1 MSRRHLMLKI
11 VLPLLILSLG
21 IGGMLLLVKSRQV
34 PPQQSPENRGIL
46 VETMV
51 VKPTDHRVEVL
62 ATGTVQPR
70 QQADIVP
77 QVSGKI
83 VEIAPQLVAGGFF
96 RRGELLLAVEAVDYR
111 LAVERAEANLS
122 RFELDLET
130 VRARAAIAR
139 QEWDQLHPGEAA
151 PPLVVLAP
159 QLKNAEA
166 ALQSARAA
174 LELARLDLERTR
186 LTAPFNCYVRSET
199 TAAGQFVRA
208 GTSLAVVVGTD
219 QAEIITPVPLD
230 DLIWLDVPRRNG
242 DQGSPARISLQ
253 IGDRAQLWAG
263 YVDRSL
269 AEVDARGR
277 MARLAVVV
285 DDPFGL
291 KQQQSGVAE
300 LAIGSF
306 VNLTLQ
312 GKVLEQVVALPRQAL
327 RDHDTAWT
335 VDDRNRLR
343 IKSVDIVRR
352 EREQVLVGTGIDTGD
367 QVVLTGIAAAVD
379 GMLLRPQ
386 QREAQP

>member
-34 PPQQSPENRGIL
+34 PPTQPPANRGIL
-46 VETMV
+46 VETVV
-51 VKPTDHRVEVL
+51 VKPSDHQVEVT

-83 VEIAPQLVAGGFF
+83 VDISPKLVAGGFF
-96 RRGELLLAVEAVDYR
+96 NRGEMLMAVEAIDYR

-139 QEWDQLHPGEAA
+139 QEWDQLHPGEGP
-151 PPLVVLAP
+151 PPLVVLEP

-166 ALQSARAA
+166 ALQSAKAT
-174 LELARLDLERTR
+174 LELARLDLQRTR

-199 TAAGQFVRA
+199 TAVGQFIRA
-208 GTSLAVVVGTD
+208 GTPVAVVVGTD

-230 DLIWLDVPRRNG
+230 DLVWLDVPRRNG
-242 DQGSPARISLQ
+242 DRGSLARISLQ
-253 IGDRAQLWAG
+253 VGGHSQLWVG

-269 AEVDARGR
+269 AEVDVRGR

-291 KQQQSGVAE
+291 KQQSGGAE

-306 VNLTLQ
+306 VNLKLQ
-312 GKVLEQVVALPRQAL
+312 GKLLDQVVTLPRQAL
-327 RDHDTAWT
+327 RDHDTVWT
-335 VDDRNRLR
+335 VDDRNRLQ
-343 IKSVDIVRR
+343 IKPVDIVRR
-352 EREQVLVGTGIDTGD
+352 ERERVLVGAGIEAGD
-367 QVVLTGIAAAVD
+367 QVVLTGIAAAVE

-386 QREAQP
+386 QRETQP

>member
-83 VEIAPQLVAGGFF
+83 VEIAPQLLAGGFF

-139 QEWDQLHPGEAA
+139 QEWD
-151 PPLVVLAP
+151 
-159 QLKNAEA
+159 
-166 ALQSARAA
+166 
-174 LELARLDLERTR
+174 
-186 LTAPFNCYVRSET
+186 
-199 TAAGQFVRA
+199 
-208 GTSLAVVVGTD
+208 
-219 QAEIITPVPLD
+219 
-230 DLIWLDVPRRNG
+230 
-242 DQGSPARISLQ
+242 
-253 IGDRAQLWAG
+253 
-263 YVDRSL
+263 
-269 AEVDARGR
+269 
-277 MARLAVVV
+277 
-285 DDPFGL
+285 
-291 KQQQSGVAE
+291 
-300 LAIGSF
+300 
-306 VNLTLQ
+306 
-312 GKVLEQVVALPRQAL
+312 
-327 RDHDTAWT
+327 
-335 VDDRNRLR
+335 
-343 IKSVDIVRR
+343 
-352 EREQVLVGTGIDTGD
+352 
-367 QVVLTGIAAAVD
+367 
-379 GMLLRPQ
+379 
-386 QREAQP
+386 